1 MKKLNKYCKINWMVK
16 FVNNNINKNDI
27 VNIKSTHI
35 STFLQENSITELKKI
50 YDFYASEQSILLL
63 TGFGG
68 TGKRLIIEHSEGFL
82 APNVLRV
89 GFDCKAATVCDDIL
103 MHFIEVMQKTPD
115 AKKIFSPKIENFA
128 KTLNRYISVSTFP
141 VLIFINTFDNVQKK
155 NSKLILDFLFSVV
168 NYDKVKIII
177 TAKTFDSSL
186 IPPGIEYT
194 KIISKALN
202 RALFTEYIRSKNI
215 EFNES
220 EIEELYKLT
229 RGYYYYAKL
238 TSNVISNLGISLKEF
253 LLRCKNAGKI
263 FDKYLCDAAIS
274 VLPLPIRN
282 FFWFLLLLRHGISY
296 DALSVLDLYDE
307 MSVKYLLKNGYI
319 YEASGV
325 IYVSDYFHSSV
336 EIIIPVKIK
345 QKLHKYLAD
354 IYKSQLKEKPE
365 NRVLKLSRQSL
376 NAEIEYH
383 AAKSE
388 SNIELVDDIPAA
400 EEVKQEQ
407 SVVIKVSEVSNSKS
421 GKANEDELIKKAEEL
436 TSLHKYTEA
445 IDVYNSI
452 LAMSDNCMKLTDVYT
467 SLARLYSKT
476 SDWSKAL
483 HYYLLVEDFFNR
495 NNEPINVNYIKFE
508 ISNVYYNMFN
518 LEAARN
524 TLKEVIFSQD
534 SPKGLMIDACL
545 QLGNIEDYAQ
555 NYEEAF
561 VYYKQGVDSIDETTP
576 KETAD
581 ELYFRYAVALD
592 EHGEKGLAV
601 NYYNKYIESGSQTYL
616 SPVYCNL
623 GTMAEED
630 GDIKKAEGCFKK
642 AYDIDMAKNNYD
654 GIYYASTHLAN
665 LYFEKT
671 PAKSLPYIK
680 MAQNSAETLNDS
692 FYIAQA
698 HLLAGDYYYRI
709 NDNENALK
717 EYVSVYMSVK
727 DDFSRENIDKITARI
742 KDMEIRL
749 GPEKYTEIMKKYG

>member
-1 MKKLNKYCKINWMVK
+1 MVK

-89 GFDCKAATVCDDIL
+89 GYDCKAATVCDDIL

-445 IDVYNSI
+445 IGVYNSI
-452 LAMSDNCMKLTDVYT
+452 LAMSDNRLKLTDVYT

-524 TLKEVIFSQD
+524 TLKEVIFSQA

-576 KETAD
+576 KKTAD

-592 EHGEKGLAV
+592 EHGEKELAIS
-601 NYYNKYIESGSQTYL
+601 YYYKYIESGAQTYL
-616 SPVYCNL
+616 SSVFCNL
-623 GTMAEED
+623 GTMLEEA
-630 GDIKKAEGCFKK
+630 GDLKKAEEYFKK

-665 LYFEKT
+665 LYFEKA

>member
-89 GFDCKAATVCDDIL
+89 GYDCKAATVCDDIL

>member
-1 MKKLNKYCKINWMVK
+1 MVK

-592 EHGEKGLAV
+592 EHGEKELAIS
-601 NYYNKYIESGSQTYL
+601 YYYKYIESGAQTYL
-616 SPVYCNL
+616 SSVFCNL
-623 GTMAEED
+623 GTMLEEA
-630 GDIKKAEGCFKK
+630 GDLKKAEEYFKK

-665 LYFEKT
+665 LYFEKA

>member
-1 MKKLNKYCKINWMVK
+1 MVK

>member
-1 MKKLNKYCKINWMVK
+1 MVK

-89 GFDCKAATVCDDIL
+89 GYDCKAATVCDDIL